1 VALEAVRIPRAVAV
15 LVDLG
20 HQFLENFQAQIRL
33 LNQL

>member
-1 VALEAVRIPRAVAV
+1 VLEAVPILRAAAV

-20 HQFLENFQAQIRL
+20 HLLLENFQAQIRL